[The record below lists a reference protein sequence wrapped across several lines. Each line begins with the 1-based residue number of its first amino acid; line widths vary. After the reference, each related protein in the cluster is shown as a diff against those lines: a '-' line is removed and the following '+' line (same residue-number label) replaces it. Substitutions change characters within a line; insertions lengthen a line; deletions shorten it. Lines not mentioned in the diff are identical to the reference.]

1 MNEMRWFSRIN
12 SNHVEV
18 KFELLS
24 WQKKSDTSHS
34 YFYSCIYV
42 YFCYWIVSY
51 TSYSLPQQ
59 ALWRPHT
66 CPSACSSGRGS
77 PLTAVLVSVSRW
89 PHSPALQPYFGF
101 SVHNCFTNRETL
113 QSVAGHYMQ
122 THAQIIDPLPSKLQ
136 KCLSDL

>member
-1 MNEMRWFSRIN
+1 MNEMIWFSRIN

-24 WQKKSDTSHS
+24 WQKKISHFS
-34 YFYSCIYV
+34 FLFLHLYLCLFLLLDCLLHLIFSAGSVENTHMPQCLQHWARESPHSC
-42 YFCYWIVSY
+42 
-51 TSYSLPQQ
+51 
-59 ALWRPHT
+59 
-66 CPSACSSGRGS
+66 AC
-77 PLTAVLVSVSRW
+77 VSVSRW
-89 PHSPALQPYFGF
+89 PRSPALQPYFGF

-122 THAQIIDPLPSKLQ
+122 THVQIIDPLPSKLQ